1 MKVSRKELRKMINEA
16 FRGYQYPSSDGS
28 RFQGAG
34 PSRVFNL
41 KSADVRLLEQV
52 IVESLQESLRL
63 GHQLGTAV
71 HTASFNIKQ
80 SNAIPVLNM
89 SVSEFDDEYI
99 KDATGVTSYADSEG
113 NPRPYG
119 QQGDENH
126 ANSIMTMTRDTEMAL
141 EKACDKAYYKVLDSA
156 ENVSNDM
163 VDFVIQFMQM
173 LKRDILDDVRN
184 I

>member
-16 FRGYQYPSSDGS
+16 FRGYQYSSSDGS

-52 IVESLQESLRL
+52 IVESLQASLRL
-63 GHQLGTAV
+63 GRQLGTAV

-126 ANSIMTMTRDTEMAL
+126 ANSIMTMIRDTERAL
-141 EKACDKAYYKVLDSA
+141 EKACDNAYYKVLDSA
-156 ENVSNDM
+156 ESLDHDM
-163 VDFVIQFMQM
+163 MDFVNDFMID
-173 LKRDILDDVRN
+173 LKKDILGR
-184 I
+184 IQSL